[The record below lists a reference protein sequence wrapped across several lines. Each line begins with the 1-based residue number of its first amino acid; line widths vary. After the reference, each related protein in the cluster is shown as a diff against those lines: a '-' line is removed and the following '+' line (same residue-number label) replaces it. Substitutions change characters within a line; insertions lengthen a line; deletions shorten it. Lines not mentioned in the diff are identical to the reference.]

1 MKKLLFV
8 INTLGRAGAET
19 ALLELLR
26 HLNPEKY
33 SVSLYVLMGQG
44 ELARELPEHVRL
56 LNRRYSDRPVLNR
69 QGQRRMAGQ
78 VLRAMLA
85 RGTAA
90 RLSPYLCRNFLDML
104 EKRDIRVDK
113 LLWRVLSDGGQR
125 LEERYDL
132 AVAFLEGGATY
143 YVADHVEAR
152 KKAAFVHVDYGQAGY
167 TRALDR
173 ECYLKYD
180 RIFTVSGEVR
190 TAFLR
195 AYPECEART
204 EIFHNILNRER
215 ILRLAQLP
223 GGFEDGFEGLRLLT
237 LGRLARQKALEVS
250 IQAMRLLKDAG
261 EPVRWYVLGE
271 GDQRAFLEERV
282 RALGLEGDFLLPG
295 AVRNPYPYLRQA
307 DLYVHASRFEGKSV
321 AIQEAQVLGKAI
333 LVSDCSGNREQVEH
347 GVDGMMCALTPE
359 AICREIQGLLRDREK
374 RERLGKAAAARTQ
387 TDGTELE
394 KLLALL
400 PENERR

>member
-1 MKKLLFV
+1 MKKLLIV

-26 HLNPEKY
+26 HLDPKRY
-33 SVSLYVLMGQG
+33 AVSLYVLANQG
-44 ELARELPEHVRL
+44 ELAGELPEHVRL
-56 LNRRYSDRPVLNR
+56 LNRRYQDCPVLNR

-78 VLRAMLA
+78 VLRAMAA

-104 EKRDIRVDK
+104 KKRDVRPDK

-125 LEERYDL
+125 LEGRYDL
-132 AVAFLEGGATY
+132 AVAFLEGGSAY
-143 YVADHVEAR
+143 YVADHVKAR
-152 KKAAFVHVDYGQAGY
+152 KKAAFIHVDYGQAGY

-173 ECYLKYD
+173 DCYLQYD

-190 TAFLR
+190 AAFLA
-195 AYPECEART
+195 AYPECEDRT

-223 GGFEDGFEGLRLLT
+223 GGFEDGFEGVRLLT

-250 IQAMRLLKDAG
+250 VEAMRLLKDAG

-271 GDQRAFLEERV
+271 GDQRPFLEERI
-282 RALGLEGDFLLPG
+282 RTLGLEKDFLLPG
-295 AVRNPYPYLRQA
+295 AVSNPYPYLRQA
-307 DLYVHASRFEGKSV
+307 DIYVHASRFEGKSI

-333 LVSDCSGNREQVEH
+333 LVSDCSGNREQVDH
-347 GVDGMMCALTPE
+347 GVDGVMCALTPE
-359 AICREIQGLLRDREK
+359 AVCGEIQGLLRDAEK
-374 RERLGKAAAARTQ
+374 RDRLGKAAAARPQ
-387 TDGTELE
+387 TDETELK
-394 KLLALL
+394 KLLSLL
-400 PENERR
+400 EERR